1 MPQFTLVYAKKSD
14 GLVRQ
19 AVFTAEDFPA
29 AARAVEAA
37 RDGGVEAVSL
47 GETETWSGMFRSPQ
61 RLIALAAVAGPMLIL
76 FVRSMMRVYA
86 GAGEAGGS
94 GGRAV
99 AIGLTIFMV
108 LLVGIGAYGQSRAVA
123 RLRAAFPSTDLASA
137 IARADETARWN
148 SWARSPWFP
157 IVALVCMSLV
167 PLETL
172 FTVPEAQLKGLF
184 GVAAFM
190 VFAASIL
197 ILPTTR
203 RRAQRCM

>member
-1 MPQFTLVYAKKSD
+1 M
-14 GLVRQ
+14 
-19 AVFTAEDFPA
+19 
-29 AARAVEAA
+29 
-37 RDGGVEAVSL
+37 
-47 GETETWSGMFRSPQ
+47 
-61 RLIALAAVAGPMLIL
+61 I
-76 FVRSMMRVYA
+76 
-86 GAGEAGGS
+86 GAG
-94 GGRAV
+94 V
-99 AIGLTIFMV
+99 FV
-108 LLVGIGAYGQSRAVA
+108 QSRAVA

-137 IARADETARWN
+137 IARADEAVRWN

-172 FTVPEAQLKGLF
+172 FTVPEDQLKGLF

-203 RRAQRCM
+203 RRRAPASIVPAR